1 MLNFQALL
9 TVFMK
14 QMQYNELIIKTVA
27 KQGGRGTW
35 ALQPILRL
43 F

>member
-14 QMQYNELIIKTVA
+14 QMQYNELITKTVA

-35 ALQPILRL
+35 ALPRILRL